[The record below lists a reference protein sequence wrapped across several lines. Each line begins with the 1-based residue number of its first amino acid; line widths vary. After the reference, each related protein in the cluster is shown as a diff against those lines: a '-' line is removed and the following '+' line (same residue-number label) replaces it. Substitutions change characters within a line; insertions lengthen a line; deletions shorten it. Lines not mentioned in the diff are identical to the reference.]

1 MSVIRQA
8 KYSLTGGVHLPENK
22 SQSSETDIQ
31 ICPLPEQLM
40 IPLNM
45 HAGTDAKP
53 IVSVGDEIKLGDNIA
68 EATGIISATIHSP
81 VDGQIVDIGKRPVA
95 NRSELDELVLI
106 IDCKSDCNGSASA
119 IENPRPNI
127 KNDWLDQ
134 KPEQLLDTIKFAGV
148 VGLGGAGFP
157 SHQKLHSSRSESHT
171 LLLNGAECEPYISC
185 DDRTMRNYGCEVLE
199 GALILSRSLDC
210 QKIQIAIEDN
220 KPEAIKAMALAIEQC
235 QQSALFDTELEI
247 IEIPTLYPSGGER
260 QLIEIVTGKQVPS
273 GSFPS
278 ALGYTVQ
285 NVGTTF
291 AVYEAVVINKPLID
305 RIVTITGDAVARPGN
320 YRVIIGTPI
329 RHLLEFAG
337 WDEYKCETLIHGG
350 PMMGFPLADPD
361 RPISKIS
368 NCIIASSAE
377 EFPEPMPEQP
387 CIRCGKCA
395 EVCPASLLPQQLLWF
410 SKSGEIEKAKNF
422 KLLDCIECGACAYV
436 CPSQIPLVD
445 YYRFTKGE
453 LRAQSAA
460 KVKSDKAKQRF
471 DFRNQR
477 LENEE
482 LEKQRLREEKAKLRA
497 AKKKN
502 DSVDP
507 NKQAVA
513 DALARVQAKKKAKLE
528 GNRDV

>member
-8 KYSLTGGVHLPENK
+8 KHSLTGGVHLPENK
-22 SQSSETDIQ
+22 AQSSETDLQ
-31 ICPLPEQLM
+31 ICPLPSQLM

-45 HAGTDAKP
+45 HAGTDAKA
-53 IVSVGDEIKLGDNIA
+53 IVSVGDKIKFGDNIA
-68 EATGIISATIHSP
+68 EATGFISATIHSP
-81 VDGQIVDIGKRPVA
+81 VDGQIADICKRPVA
-95 NRSELDELVLI
+95 NRSELDESVLI
-106 IDCKSDCNGSASA
+106 IDCKNDCNGSALA
-119 IENPRPNI
+119 TDNP
-127 KNDWLDQ
+127 KSKWLDQ
-134 KPEQLLDTIKFAGV
+134 KPEQLLETIKLAGV

-157 SHQKLHSSRSESHT
+157 SHQKLHSSRSQSHT
-171 LLLNGAECEPYISC
+171 LLLNGAECEPFISC
-185 DDRTMRNYGCEVLE
+185 DDRTMRNYGSEVLE

-220 KPEAIKAMALAIEQC
+220 KPEAIKSMALAIEQY
-235 QQSALFDTELEI
+235 QQSPLFDIELEVI
-247 IEIPTLYPSGGER
+247 KIPTLYPSGGER

-285 NVGTTF
+285 NVGTTL

-305 RIVTITGDAVARPGN
+305 RIVTITGDAVKRPGN

-337 WDEYKCETLIHGG
+337 WDESKCNILIHGG

-368 NCIIASSAE
+368 NCIIASSVK
-377 EFPEPMPEQP
+377 EFPEPLPEQP
-387 CIRCGKCA
+387 CIRCGQCA

-410 SKSGEIEKAKNF
+410 SKSGEIDKAKKF

-460 KVKSDKAKQRF
+460 KIKSDIAKQRF

-482 LEKQRLREEKAKLRA
+482 LAKQRLRKEKAKLRA
-497 AKKKN
+497 EKAKN
-502 DSVDP
+502 DSIDP

-513 DALARVQAKKKAKLE
+513 DALARVQAKKKLRNE
-528 GNRDV
+528 TDV

>member
-1 MSVIRQA
+1 MSVIHQS
-8 KYSLTGGVHLPENK
+8 KYSLTGGIHLPENK
-22 SQSSETDIQ
+22 SQSSVTDLQ
-31 ICPLPEQLM
+31 ICPIPEQLM
-40 IPLNM
+40 IPLNL
-45 HAGTDAKP
+45 HAATDAKA
-53 IVSVGDEIKLGDNIA
+53 IVNVGDQIKFGDNIA
-68 EATGIISATIHSP
+68 ESTGIISAMIHSP
-81 VDGQIVDIGKRPVA
+81 VDGQIAEICNRPVA

-106 IDCKSDCNGSASA
+106 INCNNDCNNSTAA
-119 IENPRPNI
+119 TENPKI
-127 KNDWLDQ
+127 DWFDQ
-134 KPEQLLDTIKFAGV
+134 KPEQLLETIKLAGI

-157 SHQKLHSSRSESHT
+157 SHQKLDSGRLESHT

-185 DDRTMRNYGCEVLE
+185 DDLTMRNYGCEVLE
-199 GALILSRSLDC
+199 GALILARSLNC
-210 QKIQIAIEDN
+210 QIIQIAIEDN
-220 KPEAIKAMALAIEQC
+220 KPEAIKTMASAIEQY
-235 QQSALFDTELEI
+235 QQSSPFNVELEV

-260 QLIEIVTGKQVPS
+260 QLLEIVTGKQVPS

-285 NVGTTF
+285 NVGTTL
-291 AVYEAVVINKPLID
+291 AVYEAVVFNKPLID

-329 RHLLEFAG
+329 RYLLEFAQ
-337 WDEYKCETLIHGG
+337 WDESKCETLIHGG
-350 PMMGFPLADPD
+350 PMMGFPIADPD

-377 EFPEPMPEQP
+377 EFPKPLPEQP

-410 SKSGEIEKAKNF
+410 SKSGEIDKAKDF

-482 LEKQRLREEKAKLRA
+482 LAKQLLRDEKAKQRA

-513 DALARVQAKKKAKLE
+513 DALARVQAKKKAKLK